1 MKKLSLLIAFML
13 LVGMTTSVQAGIEV
27 TCFEN
32 IFERAT
38 GAPVAKTVN
47 FPGIAGPA
55 TIRVYNGAEDD
66 EAEKVSSSII
76 SVNGNVVFSSSNFS
90 QGVSYINAEVELI
103 EGRNSLVVLLK
114 SKPGGKI
121 RVAIVQ
127 EVEADAGGFV
137 DTGGGNVRVNDPQN
151 ILAGAE
157 IYAPPGALLEPTML
171 TISDGGFSS
180 HPIPGFVGAGPIIK
194 FGPEDISFLSDVQ
207 LILLYDDK
215 DNDGIV
221 DYSDIP
227 EDQVSAITYNESTG
241 QWENLDI
248 ISRDFINNTVT
259 VRANHFSCF
268 GTTVPESE
276 NEKKVT
282 IFTIDGM
289 SLTQKFFDKLK
300 DALIVANPLIG
311 EVANW
316 IYEYC
321 DFLHLYRPSYLVEPI
336 LNAQGFNLG
345 LNRNNVISYAGP
357 YCSPGDVS
365 WDGNADKTAEIIQNL
380 RNEIRLQYFKAKD
393 PSIPED
399 QQNKFII
406 VAHSWGTVLATMALQ
421 YESDIKP
428 DLFITLSSP
437 LAASNIDL
445 SWYDIIDQRIR
456 AVIINYTTGMI
467 EETNNRNGQFAR
479 TIDDFD
485 FPWINYWADGDH
497 ISGPFQRVNILDIK
511 ADKDLET
518 KREICDTILWHSVTS
533 LSENKMNEMGIKQY
547 LCSLNND
554 LSNIYDNYGRQNQY
568 QVKLE
573 LFKLIERDSDG
584 DGFSD
589 YRDNCPT
596 IANPDQADSDG
607 DGAGDACDTDSGLI
621 DVLTEKE
628 KSWLTAEEL
637 GQINGMTGSELINTG
652 LNNLTAGVVLKAKA
666 YFKIAESIADNLASN
681 DADTARFFYA
691 VSRVAALAFDIQTDG
706 VDDGFLDGGDILDA
720 FGFSEYNRDL
730 FGEFDLIFPDP
741 LPSSSPRGVDLQDF
755 AYDIVKPELEGAIAT
770 LDMISTAF
778 NTTWVEPV
786 GSTSVESDYG
796 DVFVFRAAL
805 KSAVA
810 GILAQYAY
818 NLDMDIA
825 SELNDANNTHETFL
839 SNNPFFMKLVSS
851 GYLETAKGYVHD
863 AATDVENAIDWILA
877 ETDNQIDDLVNL
889 AGVLPEEIAEA
900 QEAIVAAKQS
910 LEGPT
915 AMFDNGTPEDL
926 SDDTV
931 INMYP
936 FFSGIDLRS
945 LLPTFVGK
953 QPTGFLPDTSFG
965 GGLFQLEGQ
974 DPSVVFD
981 EDSNGNSIADI
992 FEEVPEWVHAS
1003 WWGNSIYIWWDRVS
1017 GATEYHVYW
1026 GTELGVTTS
1035 SNSLTPTDNTVYEHT
1050 GVQPGYTYYYR
1061 VAAVTALGESPLS
1074 EEVHARNEFVTID
1087 GHVYEEGSNNPI
1099 PGARIATSLDGME
1112 IRTDSTGHFF
1122 LQTYTPDNYS
1132 DTPYTITISA
1142 TGYQTFSNTHTWGDH
1157 PSGQVFYLSP
1167 LAPTV
1172 CVSPSQ
1178 GPIGT
1183 LFSEPGFGF
1192 TPNSTVTLH
1201 FLGPDGSH
1209 YTDQVE
1215 YTDGSGN
1222 YTHNYQSHSGTA
1234 IGEWEYYGVDDTTGT
1249 RSSSVF
1255 YNIVP

>member
-1 MKKLSLLIAFML
+1 M
-13 LVGMTTSVQAGIEV
+13 
-27 TCFEN
+27 
-32 IFERAT
+32 AT
-38 GAPVAKTVN
+38 
-47 FPGIAGPA
+47 
-55 TIRVYNGAEDD
+55 
-66 EAEKVSSSII
+66 
-76 SVNGNVVFSSSNFS
+76 
-90 QGVSYINAEVELI
+90 
-103 EGRNSLVVLLK
+103 
-114 SKPGGKI
+114 
-121 RVAIVQ
+121 
-127 EVEADAGGFV
+127 
-137 DTGGGNVRVNDPQN
+137 
-151 ILAGAE
+151 
-157 IYAPPGALLEPTML
+157 
-171 TISDGGFSS
+171 
-180 HPIPGFVGAGPIIK
+180 
-194 FGPEDISFLSDVQ
+194 
-207 LILLYDDK
+207 
-215 DNDGIV
+215 
-221 DYSDIP
+221 
-227 EDQVSAITYNESTG
+227 
-241 QWENLDI
+241 
-248 ISRDFINNTVT
+248 
-259 VRANHFSCF
+259 
-268 GTTVPESE
+268 
-276 NEKKVT
+276 
-282 IFTIDGM
+282 
-289 SLTQKFFDKLK
+289 
-300 DALIVANPLIG
+300 
-311 EVANW
+311 
-316 IYEYC
+316 
-321 DFLHLYRPSYLVEPI
+321 
-336 LNAQGFNLG
+336 
-345 LNRNNVISYAGP
+345 
-357 YCSPGDVS
+357 
-365 WDGNADKTAEIIQNL
+365 
-380 RNEIRLQYFKAKD
+380 
-393 PSIPED
+393 
-399 QQNKFII
+399 
-406 VAHSWGTVLATMALQ
+406 HSWGTVLGFLALSYGNVQ
-421 YESDIKP
+421 P

-437 LAASNIDL
+437 LGTQNVVGSF
-445 SWYDIIDQRIR
+445 YDPI
-456 AVIINYTTGMI
+456 VSCYTMYHTSL
-467 EETNNRNGQFAR
+467 
-479 TIDDFD
+479 TISILDSKLKFEDIFLHD
-485 FPWINYWADGDH
+485 YPEVVPRHNPIFEKWINYHAFGDF
-497 ISGPFQRVNILDIK
+497 ISGPIYPHIYLDIDDDTKIYYPPNDLNKFEDREVDNNYYSRDKPSTKIYHAITSLDARGLDYYPWIDDGKWKIYLTHILDLDI
-511 ADKDLET
+511 AKDFRNKVE
-518 KREICDTILWHSVTS
+518 REICLQSGDS
-533 LSENKMNEMGIKQY
+533 
-547 LCSLNND
+547 
-554 LSNIYDNYGRQNQY
+554 
-568 QVKLE
+568 
-573 LFKLIERDSDG
+573 DSDG
-584 DGFSD
+584 VGDLC
-589 YRDNCPT
+589 DNCPNT
-596 IANPDQADSDG
+596 ANPDQADSDG

-652 LNNLTAGVVLKAKA
+652 LNNLTAGEVLKAKA

-730 FGEFDLIFPDP
+730 LGEFDLIFPGP

-810 GILAQYAY
+810 GILIQSAY

-825 SELNDANNTHETFL
+825 SELNDDTNTCENFL
-839 SNNPFFMKLVSS
+839 SYNPFFMELVSS
-851 GYLETAKGYVHD
+851 DYLEGAKGYVND
-863 AATDVENAIDWILA
+863 AATDVESAIDWILA
-877 ETDNQIDDLVNL
+877 ETDIQIDDFVNL
-889 AGVLPEEIAEA
+889 AGVLPEEIVEA
-900 QEAIVAAKQS
+900 KEAIDAAKQS
-910 LEGPT
+910 LDGPST
-915 AMFDNGTPEDL
+915 MFDNGTPDDL

-945 LLPTFVGK
+945 LLPSFMGD
-953 QPTGFLPDTSFG
+953 QPIGFLPDTNFG
-965 GGLFQLEGQ
+965 GVLLQIEGQ
-974 DPSVVFD
+974 DPSVVLD

-1026 GTELGVTTS
+1026 GTESGVTTS

-1061 VAAVTALGESPLS
+1061 VAAMTALGESPLS

-1142 TGYQTFSNTHTWGDH
+1142 TGYQTFSDTHTWGDH

-1172 CVSPSQ
+1172 SVSPSQ

-1222 YTHNYQSHSGTA
+1222 YTHNYQSHSETA
-1234 IGEWEYYGVDDTTGT
+1234 TGEWEYYGVDDTTGT